1 MKLKNQIQS
10 VLKSLFSK
18 IGIYDF
24 FVCVFF
30 GLACFSIP
38 TFSFLGN
45 LNLITWAFTITF
57 LGLMAYKVVFIN
69 KQISF
74 DYISFSLIFFVVSSL
89 FSSFINGMVNFSLT
103 ANLMTITTFAIYTF
117 LKENKHLKTVL
128 IKTVYYATIL
138 FLVAFIAIY
147 IPQLAVFNI
156 DGRLGQYFGNINDV
170 AIFIGLGTSL
180 SIFYAFSTKKW
191 YFRLIN
197 GLLCALFIYCGLSTG
212 SKILLLTSLIIF
224 IFFVVLFYGKKKW
237 YISLILI
244 ASAVVLGIAILYL
257 PFSTTIRERFF
268 SMIVTFFDIE
278 TSTATYVDYSSI
290 HRLHMF
296 LNGLEMMLRKPL
308 FGYGFHGFH
317 NYSSF
322 GYAWSHNNFSE
333 TLVCFGVAGT
343 ILYFFPYICSVLK
356 SREKIKEDKKSNL
369 VFVGILLFYFICMFS
384 FAFDVQKVFTYTI
397 GIVYVSLNDQKN
409 IIVIKLNN
417 VLKRKKKEAII

>member
-170 AIFIGLGTSL
+170 AIFIGLGTCL

-212 SKILLLTSLIIF
+212 AKILLLTSVIIF

-322 GYAWSHNNFSE
+322 GYEWSHNNFSE
-333 TLVCFGVAGT
+333 TMVCFGVTGT
-343 ILYFFPYICSVLK
+343 VLYFFPFVYSILK
-356 SREKIKEDKKSNL
+356 SPSKFKEDKNNL
-369 VFVGILLFYFICMFS
+369 LFIVILVFYFICMFS
-384 FAFDVQKVFTYTI
+384 FAFDVQKLFSYTI
-397 GIVYVSLNDQKN
+397 GIVYASLSEQKN
-409 IIVIKLNN
+409 IYVFKPHAFF
-417 VLKRKKKEAII
+417 KCGKKEAKI